1 MKTISLDGKTMS
13 FDERDDADKSVVN
26 EIFYFREYRSSEALI
41 VSAKTAID
49 VGAHIGVWSA
59 YASALNPSLKVLA
72 LEPDPDNFLELKKTV
87 AINKLSN
94 VKIFQEA
101 LAAASGWRRL
111 SKTEDSINHC
121 LLPEDSDEGRQ
132 VKVSSLASFLTDNNI
147 VRADIVKLDIEGG
160 EYELLESWDDKDFAL
175 MGAIIMEY
183 HQLPGRD
190 FHELEQLIRQHGWSV
205 QNFPSRFDKDLGF
218 ILARN
223 KRL

>member
-1 MKTISLDGKTMS
+1 MS

-26 EIFYFREYRSSEALI
+26 EIFYFREYRSAEALI
-41 VSAKTAID
+41 VAAKTAID

-72 LEPDPDNFLELKKTV
+72 LEPDPDNFSALRRTV
-87 AINKLSN
+87 SVNKLSN

-101 LAAASGWRRL
+101 LAAASGLRRL
-111 SKTEDSINHC
+111 SKESDSINHH

-132 VKVSSLASFLTDNNI
+132 VKVLSLANFLSDNN
-147 VRADIVKLDIEGG
+147 VAYVDVVKLDIEGG

-175 MGAIIMEY
+175 IGAIIMEY

-190 FHELEQLIRQHGWSV
+190 FRELEQLLRQHGWSV